1 MNDNKR
7 PRWEIEEIV
16 EMVRLDLYNHGRKY
30 GAQAIREEM
39 ESMDVEPL
47 PSISTINRMLSENEL
62 TNW

>member
-30 GAQAIREEM
+30 GAPAIRKEM

-47 PSISTINRMLSENEL
+47 PSISTINRMLRENDL